1 MREPTLPFPTLHF
14 LLPFALPAAQEGAAV
29 LPARATPGLDQLV
42 RRASLREQVP
52 GEDFQRGLPHAQWLA
67 ARHGIAVSDGDDPPL
82 APYMLLADGGSPGQA
97 TWACLQ
103 PAHVA
108 VTHDHLVLLDPD
120 TLALDDADARALLA
134 HAQASF
140 DERGLTLLAP
150 TPLRWYVAGDA
161 LRDLVGAAPLRA
173 IGRSIDIWLPQVRAT
188 GVRARPWMSLQNEI
202 QMAWHE
208 HPVNEARER
217 RGQLAVNSVWL
228 HGQGALATLAHS
240 PGRASGR
247 TPDRTPGRASGRTP
261 DRISGSLPASSLRRA
276 FVTLYSDACA
286 TRGLGLA
293 TQAGVAPLPSTF
305 AALLAALANAAP
317 GSTPAKG
324 AFDTRAEALPILVEI
339 GGLAQPFVGQDWGDW
354 LARLAD
360 IDARWFAPAFQALQA
375 GRLARVH
382 LTLGSDT
389 GIVTL
394 TVTRGD
400 LKKFWRRRTLLSLL
414 AGAHAVPAH
423 V

>member
-1 MREPTLPFPTLHF
+1 MHEPTLHF

-42 RRASLREQVP
+42 RRATLRERVP
-52 GEDFQRGLPHAQWLA
+52 GEDFQRSLPHEQWLA
-67 ARHGIAVSDGDDPPL
+67 ARHGIAVPDGGDTPL
-82 APYMLLADGGSPGQA
+82 APYMLLADGGAPGRA

-120 TLALDDADARALLA
+120 TLALDDADARALIA
-134 HAQASF
+134 QAQASF
-140 DERGLTLLAP
+140 DERGLTLVAP
-150 TPLRWYVAGDA
+150 TPLRWYVSGDA
-161 LRDLVGAAPLRA
+161 LRELDGAAPLRA
-173 IGRSIDIWLPQVRAT
+173 IGRSIDIWLPLARAT
-188 GVRARPWMSLQNEI
+188 GARSRPWMSLQNEI

-217 RGQLAVNSVWL
+217 RGQLAVNTVWL
-228 HGQGALATLAHS
+228 HGQGALAEPDGPAH
-240 PGRASGR
+240 PAR
-247 TPDRTPGRASGRTP
+247 D
-261 DRISGSLPASSLRRA
+261 ASSDASSEPALARA
-276 FVTLYSDACA
+276 FDTLYSDACA

-293 TQAGVAPLPSTF
+293 TRAGVAPLPPTF
-305 AALLAALANAAP
+305 AALLTGMTGAAA
-317 GSTPAKG
+317 
-324 AFDTRAEALPILVEI
+324 TRASARPGDGPVPRPADPRALPILIEI
-339 GGLAQPFVGQDWGDW
+339 GGLAAAFVNQDWGDW

-360 IDARWFAPAFQALQA
+360 IDAQWFTPALQA
-375 GRLARVH
+375 LRDGRVGRLH

-389 GIVTL
+389 GTVTL

-414 AGAHAVPAH
+414 AGTADVMAADATAAPPATPSAHP
-423 V
+423 